1 MVQIWDKDFF
11 SPNDNISE
19 AIIPLQPFLRYCEKF
34 SKDKRCVLT
43 YNEVEDFWI
52 DLKAKGGGKIRL
64 SVELLPVK
72 IAKQLPAGFG
82 RDNPNSNPFLPPPEG
97 RAQFSLLHPCR
108 SLRLL
113 LGDKLCLK
121 IVCFFCLLIIVAL
134 LIFITPNLISAIAA
148 NLVTG

>member
-1 MVQIWDKDFF
+1 MSI
-11 SPNDNISE
+11 
-19 AIIPLQPFLRYCEKF
+19 
-34 SKDKRCVLT
+34 CV
-43 YNEVEDFWI
+43 
-52 DLKAKGGGKIRL
+52 ASGGGKIRL